1 MLRKFVAEKR
11 QTIRK
16 ILLAMILVCGLAI
29 FSKGVE
35 LSSWRDEQV
44 ELYNQGLTA
53 YLAQDFEGAVLL
65 FDQSIAA
72 YRERLQS
79 SEDDLHRLIYGEP
92 SLELAALANFQKGK
106 ALLLLEQVRP
116 AIEAFMESLRLN
128 PGNDYSYLDV
138 ASEDVQRLYEQ
149 ALIVKYDLEF
159 LFRENSTQQ
168 QQSTQGQPGAPGDE
182 GDEPV
187 PGSGQTG
194 PPGSGQGEGGGDDL

>member
-1 MLRKFVAEKR
+1 MLRKFVAER
-11 QTIRK
+11 RHL

-35 LSSWRDEQV
+35 LSSWRNEQV

-53 YLAQDFEGAVLL
+53 YLAGDFEGAVQL
-65 FDQSIAA
+65 FDQSLAA
-72 YRERLQS
+72 YREHLQS
-79 SEDDLHRLIYGEP
+79 NEDDPHRLIYGEP

-138 ASEDVQRLYEQ
+138 ATEDVQRLYEQ

-159 LFRENSTQQ
+159 LFRANSSQ
-168 QQSTQGQPGAPGDE
+168 QQSSQGQPGEPGDE

-187 PGSGQTG
+187 PGSGQPG

>member
-1 MLRKFVAEKR
+1 MLRKFVAQRR
-11 QTIRK
+11 QTIRMM
-16 ILLAMILVCGLAI
+16 LLAVILACGLLI

-35 LSSWRDEQV
+35 LSSWRNEQV

-53 YLAQDFEGAVLL
+53 YLEGDFEGAVQL
-65 FDQSIAA
+65 FDQSLAA
-72 YRERLQS
+72 YREHRQAN
-79 SEDDLHRLIYGEP
+79 EDDLHRFIYGEP

-128 PGNDYSYLDV
+128 PGNDYSYLGV
-138 ASEDVQRLYEQ
+138 ATEDVQRLFEQ

-159 LFRENSTQQ
+159 LFRENSSQQ
-168 QQSTQGQPGAPGDE
+168 QQSTQGQPGEPGEE

-187 PGSGQTG
+187 PGLGQPG
-194 PPGSGQGEGGGDDL
+194 EPGSGQGEGGGDDL